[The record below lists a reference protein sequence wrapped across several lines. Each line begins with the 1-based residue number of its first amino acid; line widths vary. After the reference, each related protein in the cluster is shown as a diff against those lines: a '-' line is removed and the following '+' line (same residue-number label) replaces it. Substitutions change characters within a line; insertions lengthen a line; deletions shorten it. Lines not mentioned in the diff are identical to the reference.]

1 MPPRE
6 RPALPYR
13 DTQRKFFM
21 LSELKSL
28 HCLHAPA
35 IGVHS
40 STFTRAS
47 QLDLSDDVLARARTR
62 PLAELAD
69 MEPVDE

>member
-40 STFTRAS
+40 STVTRAS
-47 QLDLSDDVLARARTR
+47 QLDLSDAILAWACTR
-62 PLAELAD
+62 PLAD